1 MKEGRR
7 GHFLHPCRV
16 SAFISGLAGR
26 AIFCVPYLS
35 VSALH
40 TCLIP
45 FSLGLILFHLDLF
58 LVPASG
64 IKNTEYC
71 PADYPRPAPRR
82 NAPRSPFS
90 FRILLAAPHSIV
102 MRWQIFDDGLIGELY
117 NEYLRVNFTGIIIT
131 FMKVLKIPLMHILE
145 ENFTH
150 MRFVLCL
157 LSCNLLSARRPS
169 HMKPLV
175 GKLRGMREVCG
186 V

>member
-7 GHFLHPCRV
+7 GHFLHPRRV
-16 SAFISGLAGR
+16 SAFNSGLAGR

-64 IKNTEYC
+64 IKNTEYS

-102 MRWQIFDDGLIGELY
+102 MRWQIFDDGLIGELHF
-117 NEYLRVNFTGIIIT
+117 EYLRVNFTGIIIT

-145 ENFTH
+145 EILPT
-150 MRFVLCL
+150 
-157 LSCNLLSARRPS
+157 
-169 HMKPLV
+169 
-175 GKLRGMREVCG
+175 
-186 V
+186 